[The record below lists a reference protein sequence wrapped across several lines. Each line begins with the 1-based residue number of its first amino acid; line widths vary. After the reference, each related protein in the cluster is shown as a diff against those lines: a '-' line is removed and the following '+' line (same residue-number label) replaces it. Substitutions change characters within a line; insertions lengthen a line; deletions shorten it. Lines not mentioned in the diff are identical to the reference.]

1 MNVIEIDLGNRKQV
15 KQFLDFP
22 FSLYA
27 KNPQWVPPLEPDV
40 KRMLDRKRNP
50 FFQHGEAGF
59 FLVVEGNRVVGRLA
73 ILNHKKWNE
82 YNQEHTAF
90 FYLFENE
97 NDVAVARTLFDAGF
111 AWART
116 HGLDRIIGPKGFTV
130 FDGIGM
136 LAKGFEHRPAF
147 GLPYNP
153 PYYSDLVELV
163 GFTKLHELVSGYLDE
178 TLHFPEKIHQVAN
191 ILKERRGLSIAQF
204 RSRKELSEIAS
215 YLKDLYNAALIG
227 THGNVPITDEEVKGL
242 ADQMLWFAD
251 PKLIKIVKRGDQA
264 VGFLL
269 AYPDISAAV
278 QRTRGKIF
286 PFGWIDLLL
295 ELRRTK
301 WININGAGMA
311 DGYRGIGGTAL
322 LFSEMYKSV
331 SESRYR
337 YADLVQIGTENDKMQ
352 REMRDLGIDFYKLH
366 RLYEIKL

>member
-1 MNVIEIDLGNRKQV
+1 MHVIEMDLRNRTQV
-15 KQFLDFP
+15 KQFLNLP
-22 FSLYA
+22 FRLYA
-27 KNPQWVPPLEPDV
+27 EIPQWVPPLEPDA
-40 KRMLDRKRNP
+40 KRMLDPAHNP
-50 FFQHGEAGF
+50 FFKHGQAGF
-59 FLVVEGNRVVGRLA
+59 FLAFEDDRIVGRLA
-73 ILNHKKWNE
+73 VLDHEKWNE
-82 YNQEHTAF
+82 YNQERTAF
-90 FYLFENE
+90 FYLFESE
-97 NDVAVARTLFDAGF
+97 NNQLAARMLFDSGF
-111 AWART
+111 AWARAR
-116 HGLDRIIGPKGFTV
+116 GLNRIIGPKGFTV

-136 LAKGFEHRPAF
+136 LVKGFELRPAF

-153 PYYSDLVELV
+153 AYYPELVEAI

-178 TLHFPEKIHQVAN
+178 TVKFPEKITQIAH
-191 ILKERRGLSIAQF
+191 ILKARRGLDIVKFQ
-204 RSRKELSEIAS
+204 SRNELKEIAL
-215 YLKDLYNAALIG
+215 YLKDLYNAALVG

-251 PKLIKIVKRGDQA
+251 PKLIKIVKKGDQA

-286 PFGWIDLLL
+286 PFGWIHLLL
-295 ELRRTK
+295 ELRRTR

-311 DGYRGIGGTAL
+311 DGYRGIGGTSL
-322 LFSEMYKSV
+322 LFSEMYKTF

-366 RLYEIKL
+366 RLYELKL